1 MGWKGKQDE
10 TNRWIISGW
19 VASWKEITWYGYS
32 VNLPISKTDWRNIL
46 RVSLASQEDNWWKSL
61 SDYN

>member
-1 MGWKGKQDE
+1 MGWKVAKDQ

-19 VASWKEITWYGYS
+19 LASWKEITWYGYS
-32 VNLPISKTDWRNIL
+32 VNLQISKTDWRIIL
-46 RVSLASQEDNWWKSL
+46 RVSLASQEDNQWKSF